1 MQYGRAIKEKI
12 KTADTDQVICE
23 RDETGKEEKNPRYIR
38 SFSYADRADVDCR
51 KKKVKYKS
59 LHILNIAS

>member
-23 RDETGKEEKNPRYIR
+23 RDETGKEEKTPRYIR
-38 SFSYADRADVDCR
+38 SFSYAGCR
-51 KKKVKYKS
+51 LSTKVKYKS
-59 LHILNIAS
+59 RHILNIAS

>member
-23 RDETGKEEKNPRYIR
+23 RDETGKEEKTPR
-38 SFSYADRADVDCR
+38 ADTYDRLATQDVDCR
-51 KKKVKYKS
+51 QK
-59 LHILNIAS
+59 